1 MLEEGFF
8 MYPDVAVK
16 KPIIYPDTSGQ
27 IHNNVYIKKDVEEQ
41 IQICILIPVA
51 NSTAGWT
58 HYRYWCTDVEL

>member
-51 NSTAGWT
+51 NSTAG
-58 HYRYWCTDVEL
+58 